1 MSKIKSSS
9 LFIKLRSF
17 YRNKR
22 EKKYFKIRTKFYST
36 FINKGDL
43 VFDVG
48 ANVGNRVEAFLHIKA
63 KVIAIE
69 PQKECRRILNIKFG
83 NKITLVKEGLGE
95 KEELKTLYIAD
106 SNTISSFSEE
116 WINDVK
122 DNRFAGEKW
131 TKTEQIQLTTLDKL
145 ISTYG
150 QPKFIKIDVEGFEL
164 MVLKG
169 LNTPIDVISFEYT
182 IPEQIEQVNKCL
194 NYLNDLSKKYSY
206 NYSTGESMVLELK
219 EFISYSEFIE
229 IIKTKEFI
237 DTSFGDIYAKIKTKL

>member
-1 MSKIKSSS
+1 MSKIKNST

-17 YRNKR
+17 YRNER
-22 EKKYFKIRTKFYST
+22 EKKYFNIRTKFYST
-36 FINKGDL
+36 FLKKGDL

-69 PQKECRRILNIKFG
+69 PQKECRKVLNIKFG
-83 NKITLVKEGLGE
+83 NKITIVKEGLGE

-106 SNTISSFSEE
+106 SNTISSFSKE
-116 WINDVK
+116 WIDDVK
-122 DNRFAGEKW
+122 DDRFAGEKW

-150 QPKFIKIDVEGFEL
+150 KPKFIKIDVEGFEL

-169 LNTPIDVISFEYT
+169 LNSPIDVISFEYT
-182 IPEQIEQVNKCL
+182 IPEQIEQVNQCL
-194 NYLNDLSKKYSY
+194 SYLNNLSANYTY
-206 NYSTGESMVLELK
+206 NYSTGESMLLEL
-219 EFISYSEFIE
+219 EEYISYTEFIE
-229 IIKTKEFI
+229 VIKTKEFI
-237 DTSFGDIYAKIKTKL
+237 DSSNGDIYAKIKN